1 MAAAAFVSWGL
12 YGSFTEYILTSP
24 DHKSQATLTL
34 SALVGAFLVGIE
46 GSKIFYGRE
55 PEARADGSI
64 IVESPPADI
73 PIPACFHLAD
83 YNDLLALAVKGNAKK
98 IARIRSGFEDGLCGR
113 RAPTDS
119 WGDIRPIRPD
129 PAFLELPVAER
140 AAGGESYWTLSIG
153 AWAWKSTS
161 LTRYVTF
168 RSSTPDPLIQVG
180 DFDD

>member
-12 YGSFTEYILTSP
+12 YGPFTEYILTSP

-140 AAGGESYWTLSIG
+140 AAGGRVVLDVEYRG
-153 AWAWKSTS
+153 
-161 LTRYVTF
+161 
-168 RSSTPDPLIQVG
+168 VG
-180 DFDD
+180 LEEHELDTIRHVSELDAGSVDTGWRF